1 MSSFAVNL
9 AQELGVPHS
18 GPWTPGVMNLAEAVA
33 GLSRLNGCSEEK
45 AKQILSVLEPYTQD
59 PRCNSMFFGAIA
71 TNSGAVDK
79 GENTSL
85 ENACFVDLQNP
96 ANNTWSFADIS
107 DDLSAVYCNGFLVG
121 LIGIAPAGVDLK
133 TYSQSVIPNIP
144 NWLYGF
150 MGFVNLIAD
159 GADGHVHMTM
169 GLVDTSGADLE
180 WYEFDTA
187 QTAYLVAK
195 SFLVSGAAFNSLY
208 LRAAMYGQVPINN
221 VIYDSNDKIAEVLI
235 QLIDQDAAGVVD
247 VTPAVEEA
255 DGELDTEGY
264 DNTEEYGDEETPEGD
279 NTGEFGAGELDF
291 EAFEE
296 GGEEPTEEFNP
307 DEFNPDEFNPDDFN
321 PDEFNPDEFNPDE
334 FDLDGEGEEPMD
346 EFNPE
351 EEPADEFNPDEFNP
365 DEEGEEPMDEFNPE
379 EDPVEEFNPDEEP
392 VEEFN
397 PDEEPEEDLQSETE
411 EDFIGEEE
419 GENFAVEA
427 EAGDGAEQEY
437 KPKAVS
443 LGRADLTNVL
453 RRVLGA
459 SDKLVEL
466 IIGEESD
473 MEITCDTPVSIDA
486 VCHVLT
492 AEFYTPEIIQSFLL
506 LADQYATEDGTV
518 LCGEAVEALA
528 YAIWGDIPE
537 YSRERALEH
546 AANIL
551 IRHRDALWLGVY
563 HTDAVVERLTVL
575 GYSEA
580 VCLRVAKLMEEV
592 KIDEDAMRRKLI
604 KD

>member
-121 LIGIAPAGVDLK
+121 LIGIAPAGVDLE

-169 GLVDTSGADLE
+169 GLVDTSGADFE

-255 DGELDTEGY
+255 DGETDTEGY

-307 DEFNPDEFNPDDFN
+307 DEFNPDEFNPDDFD
-321 PDEFNPDEFNPDE
+321 P
-334 FDLDGEGEEPMD
+334 DGEGEEPMD

-351 EEPADEFNPDEFNP
+351 EEPMDEFNPEEEPTDEFNLDEFNPDEFNP
-365 DEEGEEPMDEFNPE
+365 DEEGDEPADEFQP
-379 EDPVEEFNPDEEP
+379 
-392 VEEFN
+392 
-397 PDEEPEEDLQSETE
+397 E

-437 KPKAVS
+437 KTKAVS

-466 IIGEESD
+466 IIGEESN

-492 AEFYTPEIIQSFLL
+492 VEFYTPEIIQSFLL
-506 LADQYATEDGTV
+506 LADQYATEDGTIT
-518 LCGEAVEALA
+518 CGEAVEVLA

-537 YSRERALEH
+537 YSRARALEH

-592 KIDEDAMRRKLI
+592 KIDGDAMRRKLI

>member
-18 GPWTPGVMNLAEAVA
+18 GPWTPGVMNLAGAVA

-121 LIGIAPAGVDLK
+121 LIGIAPAGVDLE

-169 GLVDTSGADLE
+169 GLVDTSGADFE

-255 DGELDTEGY
+255 DGETDTEGY

-307 DEFNPDEFNPDDFN
+307 DEFNPDEFNPDDFD
-321 PDEFNPDEFNPDE
+321 P
-334 FDLDGEGEEPMD
+334 DGEGEEPMD

-351 EEPADEFNPDEFNP
+351 EEPTDEFNLDEFNPDEFNP
-365 DEEGEEPMDEFNPE
+365 DEEGDEPADEFQP
-379 EDPVEEFNPDEEP
+379 
-392 VEEFN
+392 
-397 PDEEPEEDLQSETE
+397 E

-437 KPKAVS
+437 KTKAVS

-466 IIGEESD
+466 IIGEESN

-492 AEFYTPEIIQSFLL
+492 VEFYTPEIIQSFLL
-506 LADQYATEDGTV
+506 LADQYATEDGTIT
-518 LCGEAVEALA
+518 CGEAVEVLA

-537 YSRERALEH
+537 YSRARALEH

-592 KIDEDAMRRKLI
+592 KIDGDAMRRKLI

>member
-45 AKQILSVLEPYTQD
+45 AKQILSALEPHTQD

-121 LIGIAPAGVDLK
+121 LIGIAPAGVDLE

-169 GLVDTSGADLE
+169 GLVDTSGADFE

-255 DGELDTEGY
+255 DGETDTEGY

-307 DEFNPDEFNPDDFN
+307 DEFNPDDFD
-321 PDEFNPDEFNPDE
+321 P
-334 FDLDGEGEEPMD
+334 DGEGEEPMDEFNPEEEPVDEFNPD

-365 DEEGEEPMDEFNPE
+365 DE
-379 EDPVEEFNPDEEP
+379 FNPDEEG
-392 VEEFN
+392 
-397 PDEEPEEDLQSETE
+397 EEPADEFQPE

-427 EAGDGAEQEY
+427 EAGNGAEQEY

-466 IIGEESD
+466 IIGEESN

-506 LADQYATEDGTV
+506 LADQYATEDGTIT
-518 LCGEAVEALA
+518 CGEAVEVLA

-537 YSRERALEH
+537 YSRVCALEH

>member
-121 LIGIAPAGVDLK
+121 LIGIAPAGVDLE

-169 GLVDTSGADLE
+169 GLVDTSGADFE

-255 DGELDTEGY
+255 DGETDTEGY

-307 DEFNPDEFNPDDFN
+307 DEFNPDEFNPDDFD
-321 PDEFNPDEFNPDE
+321 P
-334 FDLDGEGEEPMD
+334 DGEGEEPMD

-351 EEPADEFNPDEFNP
+351 EEPTDEFNPDEFNPDEFNP
-365 DEEGEEPMDEFNPE
+365 DEEGDEPADEFQP
-379 EDPVEEFNPDEEP
+379 
-392 VEEFN
+392 
-397 PDEEPEEDLQSETE
+397 E

-466 IIGEESD
+466 IIGEESN

-492 AEFYTPEIIQSFLL
+492 VEFYTPEIIQSFLL
-506 LADQYATEDGTV
+506 LADQYATEDGTIT
-518 LCGEAVEALA
+518 CGEAVEVLA

-537 YSRERALEH
+537 YSRARALEH

-592 KIDEDAMRRKLI
+592 KIDGDAMRRKLI

>member
-45 AKQILSVLEPYTQD
+45 AKQILSALEPYIQD

-71 TNSGAVDK
+71 ANSGAVDK

-121 LIGIAPAGVDLK
+121 LIGIAPAGVDLE

-169 GLVDTSGADLE
+169 GLVDTSGADFE

-296 GGEEPTEEFNP
+296 G
-307 DEFNPDEFNPDDFN
+307 
-321 PDEFNPDEFNPDE
+321 
-334 FDLDGEGEEPMD
+334 EEPMD

-365 DEEGEEPMDEFNPE
+365 DEFNPDEEGEEPADEFQPE

-397 PDEEPEEDLQSETE
+397 PDEEPE

-537 YSRERALEH
+537 YSRERALEF
-546 AANIL
+546 AATFLSDIGMRCGLVCTIL
-551 IRHRDALWLGVY
+551 
-563 HTDAVVERLTVL
+563 TP
-575 GYSEA
+575 
-580 VCLRVAKLMEEV
+580 
-592 KIDEDAMRRKLI
+592 
-604 KD
+604 

>member
-9 AQELGVPHS
+9 AQELGVPHH
-18 GPWTPGVMNLAEAVA
+18 GPWTPGAMNLPEAIA
-33 GLSRLNGCSEEK
+33 GLCRLNGCSDEK
-45 AKQILSVLEPYTQD
+45 AKQILSALEPYTQD

-71 TNSGAVDK
+71 ANSGAMDK
-79 GENTSL
+79 GEDTSL
-85 ENACFVDLQNP
+85 ENACFIDLQNP
-96 ANNTWSFADIS
+96 ANNAWSFADIS

-121 LIGIAPAGVDLK
+121 LVGIAPAGVDLEA
-133 TYSQSVIPNIP
+133 YSQSVIPNIP

-159 GADGHVHMTM
+159 GTDGHVHMTI
-169 GLVDTSGADLE
+169 GLVDASGADLE

-195 SFLVSGAAFNSLY
+195 SLIMNGAAFNSVY
-208 LRAAMYGQVPINN
+208 YRAAMVGQVALNG
-221 VIYDSNDKIAEVLI
+221 VVYDSNDKIAEVLI
-235 QLIDQDAAGVVD
+235 QTIDQDAAGIVD
-247 VTPAVEEA
+247 VTPEIEEA
-255 DGELDTEGY
+255 EEFEEAEAEEVAE
-264 DNTEEYGDEETPEGD
+264 TEEFEQ
-279 NTGEFGAGELDF
+279 GELDF
-291 EAFEE
+291 DAIE
-296 GGEEPTEEFNP
+296 GEIDTELEGEFTP
-307 DEFNPDEFNPDDFN
+307 DEFNPDEFGEVEGEAGEFEVEGEFETEFTPDEEFQPEEETAEFEETTEFEEDFN
-321 PDEFNPDEFNPDE
+321 PSETVELEEEEEAEF
-334 FDLDGEGEEPMD
+334 
-346 EFNPE
+346 
-351 EEPADEFNPDEFNP
+351 EPADEFQP
-365 DEEGEEPMDEFNPE
+365 
-379 EDPVEEFNPDEEP
+379 
-392 VEEFN
+392 
-397 PDEEPEEDLQSETE
+397 E

-427 EAGDGAEQEY
+427 EAGDGEEQEY

-443 LGRADLTNVL
+443 LGRVELTNVM

-466 IIGEESD
+466 IIGEESHTV
-473 MEITCDTPVSIDA
+473 ITSETPVSIDA
-486 VCHVLT
+486 VCHVLI

-537 YSRERALEH
+537 YSRERALEF

-551 IRHRDALWLGVY
+551 IRHKDALWLGVY

-580 VCLRVAKLMEEV
+580 VCSRVAKLMEEV
-592 KIDEDAMRRKLI
+592 KTDEDAVRRRLI
-604 KD
+604 KA

>member
-121 LIGIAPAGVDLK
+121 LIGIAPAGVDLE

-169 GLVDTSGADLE
+169 GLVDTSGADFE

-255 DGELDTEGY
+255 DGETDTEGY

-307 DEFNPDEFNPDDFN
+307 DEFNPDEFNPDDFD
-321 PDEFNPDEFNPDE
+321 P
-334 FDLDGEGEEPMD
+334 DGEGEEPMD

-351 EEPADEFNPDEFNP
+351 EEPTDEFNPDEFNPDEFNP
-365 DEEGEEPMDEFNPE
+365 DEEGDEPADEFQP
-379 EDPVEEFNPDEEP
+379 
-392 VEEFN
+392 
-397 PDEEPEEDLQSETE
+397 E

-437 KPKAVS
+437 KTKAVS

-466 IIGEESD
+466 IIGEESN

-492 AEFYTPEIIQSFLL
+492 VEFYTPEIIQSFLL
-506 LADQYATEDGTV
+506 LADQYATEDGTIT
-518 LCGEAVEALA
+518 CGEAVEVLA

-537 YSRERALEH
+537 YSRARALEH

-592 KIDEDAMRRKLI
+592 KIDGDAMRRKLI

>member
-1 MSSFAVNL
+1 MNMSSFAVNL
-9 AQELGVPHS
+9 AQELGVPHH

-45 AKQILSVLEPYTQD
+45 AKQILSALEPHTQD

-279 NTGEFGAGELDF
+279 NAGEFGAGELDF

-296 GGEEPTEEFNP
+296 GGEEPTEEFN
-307 DEFNPDEFNPDDFN
+307 F
-321 PDEFNPDEFNPDE
+321 DEFNPDEFNPDE
-334 FDLDGEGEEPMD
+334 FNLDDFDPDGEGEEPMD

-365 DEEGEEPMDEFNPE
+365 DE
-379 EDPVEEFNPDEEP
+379 FNPDEEG
-392 VEEFN
+392 
-397 PDEEPEEDLQSETE
+397 EEPADEFQPE

-419 GENFAVEA
+419 GENFAVET

-466 IIGEESD
+466 IIGEESN

-506 LADQYATEDGTV
+506 LADQYATEDGTIT
-518 LCGEAVEALA
+518 CGEVVELLA

-537 YSRERALEH
+537 YSRVRALEH

-551 IRHRDALWLGVY
+551 IKHSDALWLGVY

-580 VCLRVAKLMEEV
+580 VCLRVAKLMEDV

-604 KD
+604 KY

>member
-45 AKQILSVLEPYTQD
+45 AKQILSALEPHTQD

-79 GENTSL
+79 GESTSL

-121 LIGIAPAGVDLK
+121 LIGIAPAGVDLE

-169 GLVDTSGADLE
+169 GLVDTSGADFE

-221 VIYDSNDKIAEVLI
+221 VIYDSNDKIAEALI

-247 VTPAVEEA
+247 VTPAAEEA

-279 NTGEFGAGELDF
+279 NAGEFGAGELDF

-296 GGEEPTEEFNP
+296 GGEEPTEEFNS
-307 DEFNPDEFNPDDFN
+307 DEFNPDEFNPDDFD
-321 PDEFNPDEFNPDE
+321 P
-334 FDLDGEGEEPMD
+334 DGEGEEPMD

-365 DEEGEEPMDEFNPE
+365 DE
-379 EDPVEEFNPDEEP
+379 FNPDEEG
-392 VEEFN
+392 
-397 PDEEPEEDLQSETE
+397 EEPADEFQPE

-537 YSRERALEH
+537 YSRERALEF

>member
-33 GLSRLNGCSEEK
+33 GLSRINGCSEEK
-45 AKQILSVLEPYTQD
+45 AKQILSALEPYTQD

-71 TNSGAVDK
+71 AANSGAVDK

-121 LIGIAPAGVDLK
+121 LIGIAPAGVDLE

-159 GADGHVHMTM
+159 GADGHIHMTM

-307 DEFNPDEFNPDDFN
+307 DEFNPDEFNPDDFD
-321 PDEFNPDEFNPDE
+321 P
-334 FDLDGEGEEPMD
+334 DGEGEEPMD

-365 DEEGEEPMDEFNPE
+365 DEFNPDEEGEEPADEFNPE

-397 PDEEPEEDLQSETE
+397 PDEEPEEDLQTETE

-419 GENFAVEA
+419 GENFDVEA

-443 LGRADLTNVL
+443 LGRADLTNVM

-466 IIGEESD
+466 IIGEESN

-486 VCHVLT
+486 ICHVLT

>member
-1 MSSFAVNL
+1 MNMSSFAVNL
-9 AQELGVPHS
+9 AQELGVPHG
-18 GPWTPGVMNLAEAVA
+18 GPWTPGAMNLPEAIA
-33 GLSRLNGCSEEK
+33 GLCRLNGCSEEK
-45 AKQILSVLEPYTQD
+45 AKQILSALEPYTQD

-121 LIGIAPAGVDLK
+121 LIGIAPAGVDLE

-279 NTGEFGAGELDF
+279 NTGEFGAGEPDFEAFEEGGEETPEGDNTGEFGAGELDF

-307 DEFNPDEFNPDDFN
+307 DEFNPDEFNPDDFD
-321 PDEFNPDEFNPDE
+321 PE
-334 FDLDGEGEEPMD
+334 GEGEEPVD

-365 DEEGEEPMDEFNPE
+365 DEEGEEPADEFQP
-379 EDPVEEFNPDEEP
+379 
-392 VEEFN
+392 
-397 PDEEPEEDLQSETE
+397 E

-466 IIGEESD
+466 IIGEESN

>member
-45 AKQILSVLEPYTQD
+45 AKQILSALEPYIQD

-121 LIGIAPAGVDLK
+121 LIGIAPAGVDLE

-169 GLVDTSGADLE
+169 GLVDTSGADFE

-221 VIYDSNDKIAEVLI
+221 VIYDSNDKIAEALI

-247 VTPAVEEA
+247 VTPAAEEA

-279 NTGEFGAGELDF
+279 NAGEFGAGELDF

-296 GGEEPTEEFNP
+296 GGEEPTEEFNS
-307 DEFNPDEFNPDDFN
+307 DEFNPDEFNPDDFD
-321 PDEFNPDEFNPDE
+321 P
-334 FDLDGEGEEPMD
+334 DGEGEEPMD

-365 DEEGEEPMDEFNPE
+365 DE
-379 EDPVEEFNPDEEP
+379 FNPDEEG
-392 VEEFN
+392 
-397 PDEEPEEDLQSETE
+397 EEPADEFQPE

-492 AEFYTPEIIQSFLL
+492 AEFYTPETIQSFLL

-537 YSRERALEH
+537 YSRERALEF

>member
-45 AKQILSVLEPYTQD
+45 AKQILSALEPYIQD

-121 LIGIAPAGVDLK
+121 LIGIAPAGVDLE

-169 GLVDTSGADLE
+169 GLVDTSGADFE

-221 VIYDSNDKIAEVLI
+221 VIYDSNDKIAEALI

-247 VTPAVEEA
+247 VTPAAEEA

-279 NTGEFGAGELDF
+279 NAGEFGAGELDF

-296 GGEEPTEEFNP
+296 GGEEPTEEFNS
-307 DEFNPDEFNPDDFN
+307 DEFNPDEFNPDDFD
-321 PDEFNPDEFNPDE
+321 P
-334 FDLDGEGEEPMD
+334 DGEGEEPMD

-365 DEEGEEPMDEFNPE
+365 DE
-379 EDPVEEFNPDEEP
+379 FNPDEEG
-392 VEEFN
+392 
-397 PDEEPEEDLQSETE
+397 EEPADEFQPEEGEEPADEFQPE

-492 AEFYTPEIIQSFLL
+492 AEFYTPETIQSFLL

-537 YSRERALEH
+537 YSRERALEF

>member
-18 GPWTPGVMNLAEAVA
+18 GPWTPGVTNLAEAVA
-33 GLSRLNGCSEEK
+33 ELSRLNGCSEEK
-45 AKQILSVLEPYTQD
+45 AKQILSALEPHTQD

-121 LIGIAPAGVDLK
+121 LIGIAPAGVDLE

-195 SFLVSGAAFNSLY
+195 SFLVGGAAFNSLY

-307 DEFNPDEFNPDDFN
+307 DEFNPDEFNPDDFD
-321 PDEFNPDEFNPDE
+321 P
-334 FDLDGEGEEPMD
+334 DGEGEEPMD

-365 DEEGEEPMDEFNPE
+365 DEEGEEPADEFQPE

-392 VEEFN
+392 MEEFN

-427 EAGDGAEQEY
+427 EAGDEAEQEY

-443 LGRADLTNVL
+443 LGRDDLTNVM

-486 VCHVLT
+486 ICHVLT

-506 LADQYATEDGTV
+506 LTDQYATEDGTV

-537 YSRERALEH
+537 YSRERALEF

-580 VCLRVAKLMEEV
+580 VRLRVAKLMEEV